1 MIELMVILLAVT
13 ILTIEFY
20 VSRKTKT
27 ETVCKVWVQENGSN
41 EWICVDKRK

>member
-1 MIELMVILLAVT
+1 MIELLAILLAVT
-13 ILTIEFY
+13 VLTIEFY

-27 ETVCKVWVQENGSN
+27 ETVCKVWVQENRSN